1 MNPISRFLA
10 RLKFRRRIKTD
21 ESSNVVDSIVKARQ
35 LYKELSIAAHPDK
48 HPSRKDVAEDIM
60 QRITA
65 NRHNYSALMSLKN
78 EIEEKLK

>member
-1 MNPISRFLA
+1 MNPIGRFLA

-35 LYKELSIAAHPDK
+35 LYKD
-48 HPSRKDVAEDIM
+48 PSRKDVAEDIM
-60 QRITA
+60 QRVTA